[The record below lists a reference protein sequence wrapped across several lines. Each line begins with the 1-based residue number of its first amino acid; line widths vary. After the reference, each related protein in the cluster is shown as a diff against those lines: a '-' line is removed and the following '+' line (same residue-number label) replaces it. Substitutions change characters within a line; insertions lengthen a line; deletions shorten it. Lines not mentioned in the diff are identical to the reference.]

1 MSSGTGQSR
10 WEDSW
15 RGCFLNI
22 RFQRGIYC
30 TPILGTRTARAS
42 RTKAADGF
50 PAPMDYFVV
59 TDTGTI
65 KEGVRREMPCGRLIG
80 RMQLFTDGK
89 YSQKLNYYE
98 ARKSEGSQRQ
108 QIRTVAENWCSEF
121 RNCLQ
126 KTYKTQ

>member
-30 TPILGTRTARAS
+30 APILGTRTARAS

-65 KEGVRREMPCGRLIG
+65 KEGVRREMPVWETNR
-80 RMQLFTDGK
+80 
-89 YSQKLNYYE
+89 
-98 ARKSEGSQRQ
+98 
-108 QIRTVAENWCSEF
+108 ENAIVYRWKIFS
-121 RNCLQ
+121 
-126 KTYKTQ
+126 KT